1 MSEELM
7 EVSID
12 TPVTQAEDTPKT
24 KKYLYPY
31 WSNRERRHLIVT
43 VEYPNGKTNLVSIM
57 DPEGTNPDMLA
68 VLEQYTEEEIEANTE
83 EGLRRRNENIKKAA
97 ERRESQAARAKQ
109 EILFNTKLEAFEIPA
124 VKNSKN
130 VEVKRLIRK
139 AKSPMEVNAYVT
151 IVLMRELDNAEK
163 ESE

>member
-7 EVSID
+7 EVSAD
-12 TPVTQAEDTPKT
+12 SPVTKAETTEVT

-43 VEYPNGKTNLVSIM
+43 VEHPNGKTNLVSIM
-57 DPEGTNPDMLA
+57 DPEGTNPDMIS
-68 VLEQYTEEEIEANTE
+68 VLKQYTEEEIDANTE

-109 EILFNTKLEAFEIPA
+109 ELLFNTKLEAFEIPT
-124 VKNSKN
+124 VKNSKD
-130 VEVKRLIRK
+130 VELKRLIRK

-151 IVLMRELDNAEK
+151 ILLMRDLDNAK
-163 ESE
+163 EELE